1 MVDEYWDTWALRRL
15 VGLLFGLCGRTI
27 GTMEDPGIV
36 KGAQVISF
44 SLQSVSL

>member
-1 MVDEYWDTWALRRL
+1 MVDGYWDTWALRKL
-15 VGLLFGLCGRTI
+15 VSLFFGFCGRTL

-36 KGAQVISF
+36 KGTQVISF